1 MHKDLPVIN
10 RADLLKNLQSLL
22 PHIEKD
28 ILAYSESNA
37 ELSEHLQSEYRA
49 AVEAERTAE
58 HFVSWREAQITQ
70 AAVAW
75 VLTCVFVRFLEDNGL
90 LNEPVLA
97 GPVKDAQGR
106 NALQQAKERM
116 VAYFNENPTFEER
129 HYLLDLFA
137 ELEKYPVIAEL
148 LDHRH
153 NPLWQIP
160 VSADGA
166 KRLIDFFQKIDA
178 DSGEIFHDFT
188 DREWDTRFLG
198 DLYQDLSESVRKRY
212 ALLQTPEFVESF
224 ILDYTLEPAIQT
236 FGLVGLRLMDPTCG
250 SGHFLLTT
258 FERVF
263 SQWLK
268 REPGT
273 NTRELAQRA
282 LDVVHGTDINPYAI
296 AICRF
301 RLLIA
306 AMKAAGS
313 SKIKDAPSFHFNLA
327 CGDSLLHGRRF
338 EWQGQGIQGGLLD
351 EEKKHVYEV
360 EDPEKLESILGQRY
374 HVVVGNPPYITV
386 KDKALNQAYRDKYPT
401 CHRKYSLGVPF
412 TERFFDLTICSD
424 VGRQAGYVGLITANS
439 FMKREFG
446 KGLIEEYLPFRDLTH
461 IIDTSGAYIPGHGTP
476 TVILFARNQPPHSSA
491 IRAVLGVRGEPST
504 PVDASKGKVWSS
516 IMDFLERPGTENEF
530 VSVVDQSRA
539 LFSKHPWSVG
549 GGGATDLKALMEE
562 GSSSLSSRVSLIGF
576 GAILGEDEAFSIPIS
591 KGDCTRFPYPNRPMV
606 VGSEIRDWSIKGSSR
621 VVFPYDKNIEFLAN
635 SSHRRYLWP
644 LRSVLWARQAFGK
657 KTYKEL
663 GRDYAEYHQIP
674 ADRNKSP
681 LSIVFAEVASH
692 NHFVLDRG
700 GKVFNQTAP
709 MVKMPTGATEQD
721 YLLYCGFLNSS
732 SACFYMKQ
740 VSHQKQMTG
749 GDGVRVESRA
759 KVPYQFAGMALKK
772 IPIPSL
778 LEESE
783 FSSGVVDLAFQA
795 DEIAT
800 KIDFLGAD
808 KVIVRSLEEGLC
820 PKKAWAESQKE
831 RAVLHGK
838 LVLIQEELDW
848 RIYTAY
854 GLCDS
859 SLLAEINVWLDV
871 EFSPGQRPFEILAGE
886 SEEGFEVPREVPAH
900 WPENMRSKWLQRMDA
915 INSSQWI
922 RVVEDPHYKRRWIG
936 RQGLFNHAAKIDE
949 IKFASAAWLLS
960 HFERLCKGADLQTC
974 AQLADR
980 LRTDENALKVAEL
993 YAGENILDF
1002 QALVCELVDT
1012 DNVPQ
1017 IASARLKADALPKFR
1032 AWQETWDKQRLED
1045 AIDAQFGVDQ
1055 PLPEEDALDPEKKAN
1070 YDLALAKAKLE
1081 KAERVGDIPL
1091 PPQYKSTDFRKPS
1104 YWPLRGKLDVPKER
1118 FFSLP
1123 GCEKGGDSTLVI
1135 GWAGLNHLQRAQAI
1149 AAWYLDRKEGEGWE
1163 AERLIPMLVA
1173 LDELIPWLK
1182 QWHNEVDP
1190 EFGERMGDYYEG
1202 FLLEELR
1209 NLEITRADLLSRQ
1222 PAAAA
1227 AKRGGRKKKLAEQ
1240 N

>member
-58 HFVSWREAQITQ
+58 HFVSWRAAQITQ

-90 LNEPVLA
+90 LTEPVLA
-97 GPVKDAQGR
+97 GPVKDTQGR

-178 DSGEIFHDFT
+178 NSGEILHDFT
-188 DREWDTRFLG
+188 DQEWDTRFLG

-236 FGLVGLRLMDPTCG
+236 FGLPGLRLIDPTCG

-258 FERVF
+258 FERIF
-263 SQWLK
+263 NQWLK

-273 NTRELAQRA
+273 NTRELAQRS

-306 AMKAAGS
+306 AMKASGS
-313 SKIKDAPSFHFNLA
+313 TKIKEAPKFKFNLA

-360 EDPEKLESILGQRY
+360 EDPEKLKNILGQRY

-401 CHRKYSLGVPF
+401 CHRQYSLGVPF
-412 TERFFDLTICSD
+412 TERFFDLALYPE
-424 VGRQAGYVGLITANS
+424 GNQAAGFMGMITANS

-446 KGLIEEYLPFRDLTH
+446 KKLIEDYLPRKDLTH
-461 IIDTSGAYIPGHGTP
+461 VVDTSGAYIPGHGTP
-476 TVILFARNQPPHSSA
+476 TVILFARNQLPKSNEL
-491 IRAVLGVRGEPST
+491 RAVLGIRGEPGT
-504 PVDASKGKVWSS
+504 PEDAAKGKVWSS
-516 IMDFLERPGTENEF
+516 ILEFLPSTNAENEF
-530 VSVVDQSRA
+530 ISVLQQSREV
-539 LFSKHPWSVG
+539 FSRHPWSVG
-549 GGGATDLKALMEE
+549 GGGASDLKGRLESIAQKQL
-562 GSSSLSSRVSLIGF
+562 SSLISEIGF
-576 GAILGEDEAFSIPIS
+576 GAVTREDEAYLVGRRCASRWGVPDAQI
-591 KGDCTRFPYPNRPMV
+591 KPMIEGEV
-606 VGSEIRDWSIKGSSR
+606 IRDWALRDPSFGIW
-621 VVFPYDKNIEFLAN
+621 PYSEETLMAQGPRKTIGF
-635 SSHRRYLWP
+635 LWP
-644 LRSVLWARQAFGK
+644 MRKNLSGRVAYGLSQLERGLEWYEYSMFFHKR
-657 KTYKEL
+657 YK
-663 GRDYAEYHQIP
+663 I
-674 ADRNKSP
+674 P
-681 LSIVFAEVASH
+681 LSITFAFVSTH

-700 GKVFNQTAP
+700 GKVFKQSAP
-709 MVKMPTGATEQD
+709 VMKLPKSASEAD
-721 YLLYCGFLNSS
+721 HFSLLGLLNSS
-732 SACFYMKQ
+732 IACFWMKL
-740 VSHQKQMTG
+740 VFHNKGDSTDSKGARVTGDPAFDTYEFTGTGLKNFPVAADPAKTSQKIAQQL
-749 GDGVRVESRA
+749 D
-759 KVPYQFAGMALKK
+759 ALAQQL
-772 IPIPSL
+772 S
-778 LEESE
+778 S
-783 FSSGVVDLAFQA
+783 FSP
-795 DEIAT
+795 AT
-800 KIDFLGAD
+800 ALGAAD
-808 KVIVRSLEEGLC
+808 SGL
-820 PKKAWAESQKE
+820 AERLVSAHQQDELIFSQMI
-831 RAVLHGK
+831 AL
-838 LVLIQEELDW
+838 QEELDW
-848 RIYTAY
+848 HTYQLY
-854 GLCDS
+854 GLTDETLCFQGLPVQVKPGERAFEIHLARKIAAGDAES
-859 SLLAEINVWLDV
+859 TWFSRHGVTPVTELPNHWSADYRALVERRLLAIEQDQWVKLV
-871 EFSPGQRPFEILAGE
+871 EQ
-886 SEEGFEVPREVPAH
+886 
-900 WPENMRSKWLQRMDA
+900 PE
-915 INSSQWI
+915 
-922 RVVEDPHYKRRWIG
+922 YKRRWH
-936 RQGLFNHAAKIDE
+936 RDSWENRLQAALKE
-949 IKFASAAWLLS
+949 WLLDHLEQS
-960 HFERLCKGADLQTC
+960 CQVTELQTT

-980 LRTDENALKVAEL
+980 LRSNTNIIRVAEL
-993 YAGENILDF
+993 YCGGNILDF
-1002 QALVCELVDT
+1002 QSLISDLVDD

-1017 IASARLKADALPKFR
+1017 MAAARLKPAAMQKFR

-1045 AIDAQFGVDQ
+1045 VIDTHYGVYQ
-1055 PLPEEDALDPEKKAN
+1055 PLSDDSAKDPEKQAK
-1070 YDLALAKAKLE
+1070 YDLAKAQAKLV
-1081 KAERVGDIPL
+1081 KAEKVGDVPMPPL
-1091 PPQYKSTDFRKPS
+1091 YKSTDFRRPS
-1104 YWPLRGKLDVPKER
+1104 YWSLRGKLDVPKER
-1118 FFSLP
+1118 FFSIP
-1123 GCEKGGDSTLVI
+1123 GCEKDGDSTLVI
-1135 GWAGLNHLQRAQAI
+1135 GWAGLTHLQRAQAI

-1163 AERLIPMLVA
+1163 AERLMPMLVA

-1209 NLEITRADLLSRQ
+1209 NLEITRADLLSWQ
-1222 PAAAA
+1222 PAAVAG
-1227 AKRGGRKKKLAEQ
+1227 KRSGRKKKVAEQ

>member
-22 PHIEKD
+22 PHVEKD
-28 ILAYSESNA
+28 ILAYSESNS

-90 LNEPVLA
+90 LTEPVLA

-116 VAYFNENPTFEER
+116 VAYFNENPAFEER

-178 DSGEIFHDFT
+178 DSGEILHDFT
-188 DREWDTRFLG
+188 DQEWDTRFLG

-236 FGLVGLRLMDPTCG
+236 FGLPDLRLIDPTCG

-263 SQWLK
+263 NQWLK

-282 LDVVHGTDINPYAI
+282 LNVVHGTDINPYAI

-306 AMKAAGS
+306 AMKASGS
-313 SKIKDAPSFHFNLA
+313 TKIKDAPKFKFNLA

-351 EEKKHVYEV
+351 DERRHVYEV
-360 EDPEKLESILGQRY
+360 EDSEKLRKILGQRY

-412 TERFFDLTICSD
+412 TERFFDLALWSD
-424 VGRQAGYVGLITANS
+424 GNQLAGFVGLITSNS

-446 KGLIEEYLPFRDLTH
+446 KKLIESYLPRKDLTH
-461 IIDTSGAYIPGHGTP
+461 VIDTSGAYIPGHGTP
-476 TVILFARNQPPHSSA
+476 TVILFARNQLPKSEVVRS
-491 IRAVLGVRGEPST
+491 VLGVRGEPGT
-504 PVDASKGKVWSS
+504 PENAAFGKVWSS
-516 IMDFLERPGTENEF
+516 IVSLLSKVGSESHYI
-530 VSVVDQSRA
+530 SVVDQKRKTFAS
-539 LFSKHPWSVG
+539 HPWSVG
-549 GGGATDLKALMEE
+549 GGGATELKALIDGEHVT
-562 GSSSLSSRVSLIGF
+562 LSSKVKSIGF
-576 GAILGEDEAFSIPIS
+576 GAILGEDEAFGVPT
-591 KGDCTRFPYPNRPMV
+591 CRLNACRFPRSNRQLV
-606 VGSEIRDWSIKGSSR
+606 EGDLVRDWALCSATTVI
-621 VVFPYDKNIEFLAN
+621 FPYNAEIDLEVDQEQTK
-635 SSHRRYLWP
+635 YLWP
-644 LRSVLWARQAFGK
+644 IRSQLWARKTFGK
-657 KTYKEL
+657 LSYKDA
-663 GRDYAEYHQIP
+663 GRHYAEYHQIP
-674 ADRNKSP
+674 VERNKQP
-681 LSIVFAEVASH
+681 LSIGFAFVATH
-692 NHFVLDRG
+692 NHFVLDSG
-700 GKVFNQTAP
+700 GKVFNRSAP
-709 MVKMPTGATEQD
+709 VIKLSKGAVEEECFS
-721 YLLYCGFLNSS
+721 LLGLLNSS
-732 SACFYMKQ
+732 TACFWMKQ
-740 VSHQKQMTG
+740 VFHNKGSTVDGKGARQTTVAFENFYEFTG
-749 GDGVRVESRA
+749 TGLNQFPIVEDVSNII
-759 KVPYQFAGMALKK
+759 KGMAAKLDALGKQFIACGPRFCLK
-772 IPIPSL
+772 PSESNL
-778 LEESE
+778 LEA
-783 FSSGVVDLAFQA
+783 LALARVAENRVWAQM
-795 DEIAT
+795 IA
-800 KIDFLGAD
+800 L
-808 KVIVRSLEEGLC
+808 
-820 PKKAWAESQKE
+820 
-831 RAVLHGK
+831 
-838 LVLIQEELDW
+838 QEELDW
-848 RIYTAY
+848 HVYSLY
-854 GLCDS
+854 GL
-859 SLLAEINVWLDV
+859 INEAMSYQGEVPEVRLG
-871 EFSPGQRPFEILAGE
+871 ERAFEIHLARKMAAGE
-886 SEEGFEVPREVPAH
+886 MESTWFERHGSTPITEIPAH
-900 WPENMRSKWLQRMDA
+900 WPADYRALIERRMQA
-915 INSSQWI
+915 IEQNLW
-922 RVVEDPHYKRRWIG
+922 VALVEQPEYKRRWNLDSWES
-936 RQGLFNHAAKIDE
+936 RLQAALKE
-949 IKFASAAWLLS
+949 WLLS
-960 HFERLCKGADLQTC
+960 RLEQSCQNFDLQTC

-980 LRTDENALKVAEL
+980 LRSNTDILRVAEL
-993 YAGENILDF
+993 YCGGNTLDL
-1002 QALVCELVDT
+1002 QSLVSDLVDG
-1012 DNVPQ
+1012 DSVPQ
-1017 IASARLKADALPKFR
+1017 MAAARLKVEALPKFR
-1032 AWQETWDKQRLED
+1032 AWQETWEKQRLED
-1045 AIDAQFGVDQ
+1045 AIDVRYGVAQ
-1055 PLPEEDALDPEKKAN
+1055 PLSEEDTLDPERKAK

-1149 AAWYLDRKEGEGWE
+1149 AAWYLDRKEGEGWD
-1163 AERLIPMLVA
+1163 AERLMPMLVA

-1209 NLEITRADLLSRQ
+1209 NLEITRADLLSWQ
-1222 PAAAA
+1222 PAAVAG
-1227 AKRGGRKKKLAEQ
+1227 KRGGRKKKVAEQ

>member
-10 RADLLKNLQSLL
+10 RANLLKSLQALL
-22 PHIEKD
+22 PHIERD
-28 ILAYSESNA
+28 ILAYSEANA

-90 LNEPVLA
+90 LTEPVLA
-97 GPVKDAQGR
+97 GPVRDSQGR

-178 DSGEIFHDFT
+178 DSGEILHDFT
-188 DREWDTRFLG
+188 DQEWDTRFLG

-236 FGLVGLRLMDPTCG
+236 FGLPGLRLIDPTCG

-263 SQWLK
+263 NQWLK

-313 SKIKDAPSFHFNLA
+313 TKIKDAPKFKFNLA

-351 EEKKHVYEV
+351 DEKKHVYEV
-360 EDPEKLESILGQRY
+360 EDSEKLSNILGQRY

-412 TERFFDLTICSD
+412 TERFFDLTLWSD
-424 VGRQAGYVGLITANS
+424 GDQIAGFVGLITANS

-446 KGLIEEYLPFRDLTH
+446 KKLIESYLPRKDLTH
-461 IIDTSGAYIPGHGTP
+461 VIDTSGAYIPGHGTP
-476 TVILFARNQPPHSSA
+476 TVILFARNQLPRSEVVRS
-491 IRAVLGVRGEPST
+491 VLGIRGEPGT
-504 PVDASKGKVWSS
+504 PENAAFGKVWSS
-516 IMDFLERPGTENEF
+516 IVNLLSKAGSDNHYI
-530 VSVVDQSRA
+530 SVVDQQRKTFAS
-539 LFSKHPWSVG
+539 HPWSVG
-549 GGGATDLKALMEE
+549 GGGATDLKALID
-562 GSSSLSSRVSLIGF
+562 GDHVTLSSKVKSIGF
-576 GAILGEDEAFSIPIS
+576 GAILGEDEAFGVPTC
-591 KGDCTRFPYPNRPMV
+591 KLNACRFPQSNRQLV
-606 VGSEIRDWSIKGSSR
+606 EGDLVRDWALCSSTT
-621 VVFPYDKNIEFLAN
+621 VIFPYNAEIALEVDLEQAK
-635 SSHRRYLWP
+635 YLWP
-644 LRSVLWARQAFGK
+644 IRSQLWARNTFGK
-657 KTYKEL
+657 LSYKDA
-663 GRDYAEYHQIP
+663 GRHYAEYHQIP
-674 ADRNKSP
+674 VERNKQP
-681 LSIVFAEVASH
+681 LSIGFAFVATH
-692 NHFVLDRG
+692 NHFVLDGG
-700 GKVFNQTAP
+700 GKVFNRSAP
-709 MVKMPTGATEQD
+709 VIKLSKDAAEEEHF
-721 YLLYCGFLNSS
+721 YLLGLLNSS
-732 SACFYMKQ
+732 TSCFWMKQ
-740 VSHQKQMTG
+740 VFHNKGSTVDGKGARQTTVAFENFYEFTGTGLNQFPVVEDASGIVEGIAAKLDIFGKQLISCG
-749 GDGVRVESRA
+749 PQFCLNSNESN
-759 KVPYQFAGMALKK
+759 
-772 IPIPSL
+772 L
-778 LEESE
+778 LEA
-783 FSSGVVDLAFQA
+783 LALA
-795 DEIAT
+795 R
-800 KIDFLGAD
+800 
-808 KVIVRSLEEGLC
+808 V
-820 PKKAWAESQKE
+820 AESCVWAQMI
-831 RAVLHGK
+831 AL
-838 LVLIQEELDW
+838 QEELDW
-848 RIYTAY
+848 HIYSLY
-854 GLCDS
+854 GLIDEAIS
-859 SLLAEINVWLDV
+859 YQGEVPEVRLGERA
-871 EFSPGQRPFEILAGE
+871 FEIHLARKMAAGE
-886 SEEGFEVPREVPAH
+886 MESTWFERHGSTPITEVPAH
-900 WPENMRSKWLQRMDA
+900 WPADYRALIERRMQA
-915 INSSQWI
+915 IEQNQWI
-922 RVVEDPHYKRRWIG
+922 ALVEQPEYKRRWNLDSWES
-936 RQGLFNHAAKIDE
+936 RLQTALKE
-949 IKFASAAWLLS
+949 WLLN
-960 HFERLCKGADLQTC
+960 RLEQYCKNFSLQTC

-980 LRTDENALKVAEL
+980 LRGNTDILRVAEL
-993 YAGENILDF
+993 YCGGNTLDL
-1002 QALVCELVDT
+1002 QSLVSDLVDG

-1017 IASARLKADALPKFR
+1017 MAAARLKVEALPKLR
-1032 AWQETWDKQRLED
+1032 AWQETWEKQRFED
-1045 AIDAQFGVDQ
+1045 AIDVRYGVDQ
-1055 PLPEEDALDPEKKAN
+1055 PLSEEEALDPEKKAK
-1070 YDLALAKAKLE
+1070 YDLALAQAKLE
-1081 KAERVGDIPL
+1081 KAERVGEIPL

-1149 AAWYLDRKEGEGWE
+1149 AAWYLDRKEGEGWD
-1163 AERLIPMLVA
+1163 AERLMPMLVA
-1173 LDELIPWLK
+1173 LEELIPWLK

-1190 EFGERMGDYYEG
+1190 EFGERMGDYYES

-1209 NLEITRADLLSRQ
+1209 SLEITRADLLSWQ
-1222 PAAAA
+1222 PAAVAG
-1227 AKRGGRKKKLAEQ
+1227 KRGGRKKKVAEQ